1 MPKYLIHRTVGA
13 LSDEQIRAA
22 GDRSNDALAQM
33 SGIRWI
39 RSYYAADEGK
49 IYCEYEALNLELLV
63 EHARRAAS
71 PSTAPRS
78 CASWTRPCSAD
89 AGTPRRR
96 RTPRPGSGAFPRWQR
111 QGNGRVSRVLPR
123 RGR

>member
-49 IYCEYEALNLELLV
+49 IYCEYEALNLELLL
-63 EHARRAAS
+63 EHARRAGLPFDGAS
-71 PSTAPRS
+71 LVRELDPTMFR
-78 CASWTRPCSAD
+78 
-89 AGTPRRR
+89 
-96 RTPRPGSGAFPRWQR
+96 
-111 QGNGRVSRVLPR
+111 
-123 RGR
+123 